1 MSGVTSPTHARQT
14 LISVCGNMRWWTS
27 PRPASESGKQK
38 MWRPLACVMLRSVT
52 MSVLTSTG
60 QSEVSTGQQW
70 PIRGR
75 GYVIMS
81 WEADG
86 VTREREDIWGL
97 SLISPISQSQQQQH
111 LTTATTRD
119 SCDKQEIRNILNFSD
134 DWRVWSL
141 LLCIRRIFVIRRMI
155 SFRKLT
161 GEDLSKEKTLSNP
174 RYEWTISA
182 FLWNNHD
189 KWIQLSIFI
198 LHLDLTLQLFLQG
211 TKQIFV

>member
-1 MSGVTSPTHARQT
+1 MSPTHTRQT
-14 LISVCGNMRWWTS
+14 LISVSGNMRWWTS

-52 MSVLTSTG
+52 MSVLTSAG
-60 QSEVSTGQQW
+60 QSEVSTGLQW
-70 PIRGR
+70 PIIGR
-75 GYVIMS
+75 GCVIMS

-86 VTREREDIWGL
+86 VTRRTSEACP
-97 SLISPISQSQQQQH
+97 SYHQYHNQQH
-111 LTTATTRD
+111 CVATKRD
-119 SCDKQEIRNILNFSD
+119 FCDKQEIRNILNFSD

-141 LLCIRRIFVIRRMI
+141 LLCIQRIFVIQRMI

-161 GEDLSKEKTLSNP
+161 GEDLSKEKTLRYP

-189 KWIQLSIFI
+189 KWIQFSIFI

>member
-1 MSGVTSPTHARQT
+1 MD
-14 LISVCGNMRWWTS
+14 
-27 PRPASESGKQK
+27 PASESGKQK

-52 MSVLTSTG
+52 MSVLTSAG
-60 QSEVSTGQQW
+60 QSEVRTGQQW

-97 SLISPISQSQQQQH
+97 SLISPISQSEQQQQH

-161 GEDLSKEKTLSNP
+161 GEDLSKEKTLRHPSP

-182 FLWNNHD
+182 FLRNNHD

-198 LHLDLTLQLFLQG
+198 LDLDLTLQLFLQG